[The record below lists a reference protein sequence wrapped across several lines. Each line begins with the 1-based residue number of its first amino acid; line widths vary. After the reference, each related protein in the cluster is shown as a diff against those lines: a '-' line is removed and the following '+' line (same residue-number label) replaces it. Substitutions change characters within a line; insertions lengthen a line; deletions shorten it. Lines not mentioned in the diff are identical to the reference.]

1 MRFYKVEDQIVISD
15 KELTVGT
22 ELIPNT
28 TDAAGE
34 KHVPVII
41 QSGDLVTVKVGS
53 VEHPSLD
60 AHYIEWIV
68 LVTEGGFQMHYL
80 KPGMKPEAVF
90 KTDEKV
96 IVAYRGSVVRNES
109 LVPEKQF
116 LPIGKVLPDA
126 HIGMSSQCG
135 GQIEQ
140 PLLKRI
146 EADKLVEKTFFLYV
160 GTVTDD
166 HFCVVAVTVDH
177 TT

>member
-28 TDAAGE
+28 TDAASE

-80 KPGMKPEAVF
+80 KPGTKPEAVF

-96 IVAYRGSVVRNES
+96 IAAYEHCNLHGLWKAEV
-109 LVPEKQF
+109 
-116 LPIGKVLPDA
+116 
-126 HIGMSSQCG
+126 
-135 GQIEQ
+135 
-140 PLLKRI
+140 
-146 EADKLVEKTFFLYV
+146 
-160 GTVTDD
+160 
-166 HFCVVAVTVDH
+166 
-177 TT
+177 